1 MPVIALA
8 GLSFAPISHPSGRIT
23 RNSVARAAHRTF
35 LTGDDRLR
43 RFVLLTAVAKGVRD
57 IGERTMG
64 PIILG
69 IEGGRMYRY
78 CADRMVK
85 RLVKRAGI
93 DKRISSHSLRHS
105 FITAAL
111 DAGVPLRDVPE
122 AASHADP
129 RTTMRYDGARRSLD
143 RHATCIVSTFIAG
156 ATRPGLA
163 SGSRVSTDDS
173 GCMYNACMPNV
184 QIREVPED
192 VHNELVRRAELAGQ
206 SLQQYLSSQ
215 LAAMVATPTID
226 DVIARIEHR
235 PKGRLSRTDAVS
247 AIADERARR

>member
-1 MPVIALA
+1 
-8 GLSFAPISHPSGRIT
+8 
-23 RNSVARAAHRTF
+23 
-35 LTGDDRLR
+35 
-43 RFVLLTAVAKGVRD
+43 
-57 IGERTMG
+57 
-64 PIILG
+64 
-69 IEGGRMYRY
+69 
-78 CADRMVK
+78 
-85 RLVKRAGI
+85 LVKRAGI